1 MEEDFEGE
9 LDILLQANRVL
20 KIIWWV
26 NWILGF

>member
-1 MEEDFEGE
+1 MEEDIEGE
-9 LDILLQANRVL
+9 LDILLQAKRVL